1 MGSAVVTFGR
11 SLLTVGN
18 SLFPSF
24 PLGEGAVS
32 KNPLPIL
39 FLTPDGSTLGS
50 TYIFINLPCLWV
62 PIPLFHPLQY
72 WSAKRGGLLSPS
84 LSFWCLRHQTYRLCA
99 RDNMASKAAV
109 SLILLGTSALLLD
122 GGEY

>member
-1 MGSAVVTFGR
+1 MGSAVLTFGL

-32 KNPLPIL
+32 KNPLPIP
-39 FLTPDGSTLGS
+39 FWTPDGS
-50 TYIFINLPCLWV
+50 TYIFINLPCLWF

-84 LSFWCLRHQTYRLCA
+84 LSFGCLRHQTYRLRA

-122 GGEY
+122 GSEY